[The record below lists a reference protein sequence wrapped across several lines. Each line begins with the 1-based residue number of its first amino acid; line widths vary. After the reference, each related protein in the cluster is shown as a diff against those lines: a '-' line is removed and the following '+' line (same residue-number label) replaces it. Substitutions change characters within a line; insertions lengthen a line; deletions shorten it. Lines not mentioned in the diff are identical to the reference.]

1 MPCPCFP
8 DCGCALEAGDLIL
21 IEGSGNLLDPWI
33 VSGIE
38 TVFSATGTNGIAVTP
53 GGDYGHE
60 PTIEILVDP
69 AGTAPVSVGP
79 DGLKVDCCD
88 VAIASILDVS
98 DTSTIDLTLA
108 GDTLSADV
116 NVSADACNAITVEPD
131 GLFASPGERT
141 VDLAGSSSTVNI
153 STIAGNDSGASWR
166 YCITNPSST
175 CGVFVTIYGQ
185 AIVNAEIVSSA
196 ANVDMDLACRLELEA
211 GTGVTVTQFAG
222 ATSTKSVRAN
232 EMTNTGSLNPFGAG
246 EGITFQGQL
255 FGRIYLP
262 PSGRAQVKSYVHT
275 TNFDNLDGDVA
286 SGLGY
291 IFDNVYLV
299 LTREDPTIGLTFT
312 SGACT

>member
-38 TVFSATGTNGIAVTP
+38 TVFSATGTNGITVTP

-98 DTSTIDLTLA
+98 DTSTVDLTLA

-116 NVSADACNAITVEPD
+116 IISPDLCNSLED
-131 GLFASPGERT
+131 RGNGLFSYRGERW
-141 VDLAGSSSTVNI
+141 VDVVGGALR
-153 STIAGNDSGASWR
+153 TIPTTGDSASDSWSHTIQNTND
-166 YCITNPSST
+166 C
-175 CGVFVTIYGQ
+175 TIYVEVSGTAVTNSEIDDPAQ
-185 AIVNAEIVSSA
+185 NVNFDAS
-196 ANVDMDLACRLELEA
+196 CRLES
-211 GTGVTVTQFAG
+211 TVAFVDGSNTR
-222 ATSTKSVRAN
+222 SVRIN
-232 EMTNTGSLNPFGAG
+232 EMTNTGSLNPFPSG
-246 EGITFQGQL
+246 EGITTSDFL
-255 FGRIYLP
+255 FGTIRLP
-262 PSGRAQVKSYVHT
+262 AGNSTTVRMYMNS
-275 TNFDNLDGDVA
+275 TNFVNLIGGGGGGLGFQFRDVA
-286 SGLGY
+286 IRMVQNDQSLDLN
-291 IFDNVYLV
+291 FD
-299 LTREDPTIGLTFT
+299 
-312 SGACT
+312 GAAV